1 MRICLA
7 PSAGVALAAGYDALV
22 AALDRGR
29 VSVVAPL
36 NAPQSLWA
44 LVFASLV
51 IGRGEMI
58 GRRTVLAAL
67 LVVAGG
73 ALIGAVR

>member
-1 MRICLA
+1 
-7 PSAGVALAAGYDALV
+7 
-22 AALDRGR
+22 
-29 VSVVAPL
+29 
-36 NAPQSLWA
+36 
-44 LVFASLV
+44 V
-51 IGRGEMI
+51 IGRGELI

>member
-1 MRICLA
+1 VPA
-7 PSAGVALAAGYDALV
+7 FAAAGLALAVGYGALL

-36 NAPQSLWA
+36 NATQSLWA
-44 LVFASLV
+44 PLFAWLA

-67 LVVAGG
+67 LVVSGG